1 MKKLKNPKTA
11 KLAVEK
17 SVIVP
22 VHHEQWEVEMQFL
35 ATLARVINSD
45 QIDLKN
51 DLLEMR
57 ATDFHVRE
65 HSVIFDAM
73 KKLADAGEVVDIVTV
88 RAKVGDTC
96 LEALDAVFDGSG
108 AYIGGSSIPTSKRSS
123 PGRQVDNWFLSKKVT
138 TLARIK
144 RGKESGF

>member
-1 MKKLKNPKTA
+1 MKKLKKPKTA
-11 KLAVEK
+11 KPAVEA
-17 SVIVP
+17 SVIDP
-22 VHHEQWEVEMQFL
+22 VHHKQWEVEMQFL

-65 HSVIFDAM
+65 HGVIFDAM
-73 KKLADAGEVVDIVTV
+73 KKLADAGEVVDMVTV

-108 AYIGGSSIPTSKRSS
+108 AYIGGSYTYKQKILSRS
-123 PGRQVDNWFLSKKVT
+123 PGR
-138 TLARIK
+138 
-144 RGKESGF
+144 